1 MLMLRRGAPEAMR
14 FFLLAEGVVAMIAA
28 VSAYLWGYLDGR
40 AEIRNMREKM
50 CRELRDF
57 E

>member
-1 MLMLRRGAPEAMR
+1 MR
-14 FFLLAEGVVAMIAA
+14 FFVLAEGVVAVVAA

-40 AEIRNMREKM
+40 AEIRSMREKIS
-50 CRELRDF
+50 REMQDF

>member
-1 MLMLRRGAPEAMR
+1 MR
-14 FFLLAEGVVAMIAA
+14 FFLLAEGMAAIVAA

-40 AEIRNMREKM
+40 ADVRNVWKKTLHEM
-50 CRELRDF
+50 RDF

>member
-1 MLMLRRGAPEAMR
+1 MR
-14 FFLLAEGVVAMIAA
+14 LFFLAEGVVAMVAA

-40 AEIRNMREKM
+40 AEIRSMREKM